1 MHDAAKEKVGTDPGQ
16 FRQLYDRYN
25 RPLYTFF
32 ANRGFRPEECREL
45 LQETFFRAFR
55 SADRFRE
62 EAGPFTWLMSI
73 ARNVWLEEER
83 NRARLKRSAEEL
95 SLETIQQE
103 RGFDSTDDDTG
114 GQLQR
119 LLEQEQGGLILEAM
133 AELPEQMRYCVEL
146 RVCQELRYR
155 EIAAAM
161 QISIGTVKSQLS
173 EARVRLK
180 TRLATHFSVKL

>member
-1 MHDAAKEKVGTDPGQ
+1 MYDAVKKLVSADPES

-32 ANRGFRPEECREL
+32 ANRGFTSEECREM
-45 LQETFFRAFR
+45 LQESFFRAFR
-55 SADRFRE
+55 SVSRFRE

-83 NRARLKRSAEEL
+83 KRARLKRSAKEV
-95 SLETIQQE
+95 SLEAILQE
-103 RGFDSTDDDTG
+103 RDFDSVDGGAD
-114 GQLQR
+114 GQLR
-119 LLEQEQGGLILEAM
+119 LLLEEEQGWLVQEAM
-133 AELPEQMRYCVEL
+133 DDLPDQMRYCVEL

-155 EIAAAM
+155 EIAEAM

-173 EARVRLK
+173 EARARLRA
-180 TRLATHFSVKL
+180 RLAGHFSVEL